1 MKTFLKITLIS
12 IIFLS
17 VAMSLALICGAM
29 FINKYSDS
37 HVDDELLRISRSSS
51 QTLFYYYSYS
61 DREKSIG
68 NAHLIEGAKLDNGV
82 KYEYVSY
89 DRLPKHL
96 INAFIAIEDKRFE
109 QHNGI
114 DYLRSAKAVINY
126 VAGGKSTFG
135 GSTITQQLV
144 KNITGNDQF
153 DAKRKISEAFSAIDL
168 EEKYDKTE
176 IMEMY
181 LNVINLASGCRGVGA
196 AANYYYSKEPSELTL
211 SECATIAAITNN
223 PSKYN
228 PLKNPENNK
237 HRRDLVLSCMLRE
250 GYITQQEHDEA
261 RDSDIK
267 LNISPK
273 SKSGHVNSWYI
284 DMVTEDVIND
294 LSEKYDITRST
305 AALMLYNGG
314 YKIYTAMDASIQN
327 IIDEYYSNQYNF
339 PIDSDGN
346 MPESSMIVINPHNG
360 DILGVAGGV
369 GAKSANRV
377 QNYATDTKR
386 PPGSAIKPLSVYAPA
401 LDKGIIKWST
411 IVSDSP
417 VKDGTDGYK
426 PWPGNADG
434 IYRGNVTVQYAVEQ
448 SLNTVAVK
456 VLDMLGNKDSIDFL
470 NKKLHITGLDEKK
483 DSGDAALALGQ
494 PSEGIT
500 LRELTAAYSILEDGV
515 MSKPRSYYKV
525 TDSNGKIILDNS
537 ASQEPV
543 ISRASA
549 AIMTKLL
556 QTVVKHGTA
565 KGKITLA
572 DTVEVAGKTGT
583 SQNNCDRYFVGYT
596 PKLLGGVWFGYEY
609 PKSLS
614 EFSGNFSATVW
625 DEIMSLIYES
635 SDFKDSKKTFDIP
648 DNVQKLTY
656 NLETGEA
663 PNLNDNYSLIED
675 GWFAIRDKES

>member
-1 MKTFLKITLIS
+1 MKTFWKITLIS
-12 IIFLS
+12 ILFLS
-17 VAMSLALICGAM
+17 VAMSLALICGAV

-51 QTLFYYYSYS
+51 QTLFYYYSYG

-96 INAFIAIEDKRFE
+96 INAFVAIEDKRFE
-109 QHNGI
+109 QHNGM

-126 VAGGKSTFG
+126 VTGGKSTFG

-144 KNITGNDQF
+144 KNLTGNDQF
-153 DAKRKISEAFSAIDL
+153 DVTRKISEAFSAMDL

-196 AANYYYSKEPSELTL
+196 AASYYYSKEPCELTL

-237 HRRDLVLSCMLRE
+237 RRRNLVLSCMLRE

-261 RDSDIK
+261 RDSELE
-267 LNISPK
+267 LNISAK
-273 SKSGHVNSWYI
+273 YSSGHVNSWYI

-294 LSEKYDITRST
+294 LAAKYDITRST

-339 PIDSDGN
+339 PIDSNGN
-346 MPESSMIVINPHNG
+346 MPQSSIIVINPHNG
-360 DILGVAGGV
+360 DILGVAGGI
-369 GAKSANRV
+369 GTKSANRV
-377 QNYATDTKR
+377 QSYATDTKR

-417 VKDGTDGYK
+417 IKEGTD
-426 PWPGNADG
+426 WPRNADG
-434 IYRGNVTVQYAVEQ
+434 IYRGNVTVQYAIEQ
-448 SLNTVAVK
+448 SLNTVAVR
-456 VLDMLGNKDSIDFL
+456 VLNMLGNRNSIDFL
-470 NKKLHITGLDEKK
+470 NEKLHITSLDGNR
-483 DSGDAALALGQ
+483 DSGDASLALGQ
-494 PSEGIT
+494 PSDGIT

-525 TDSNGKIILDNS
+525 TDSEGRIILDNS
-537 ASQEPV
+537 PSQEPV

-556 QTVVKHGTA
+556 QTVVERGTA
-565 KGKITLA
+565 KGKITLS
-572 DTVEVAGKTGT
+572 DTIEVSGKTGT
-583 SQNNCDRYFVGYT
+583 SQNNCDKYFVGYT
-596 PKLLGGVWFGYEY
+596 PQLLAGVWFGYEY
-609 PKSLS
+609 PKPLV
-614 EFSGNFSATVW
+614 EFGGNFSATVW
-625 DEIMSLIYES
+625 DEIMSLIYQS
-635 SDFKDSKKTFDIP
+635 ADFKDSRNKFDMP
-648 DNVQKLTY
+648 DDVQKLTY
-656 NLETGEA
+656 NSETGEM
-663 PNLNDNYSLIED
+663 PSKEDDYTLMED
-675 GWFAIRDKES
+675 GWFTVRDRES